1 MEVDQDQDQDQDQDR
16 DRDQDQDQDQEEAIW
31 LLPNGMPNVEQLS
44 KSTMEPNVYIATYQ
58 NIGISMI
65 ENAKTVLPTLTL
77 MLMLVNVSLVSLAKL
92 TAIKYINVLMLDDY
106 DLYDRVYLVN
116 KIFIKNIF
124 III

>member
-1 MEVDQDQDQDQDQDR
+1 M
-16 DRDQDQDQDQEEAIW
+16 
-31 LLPNGMPNVEQLS
+31 PNGMPNVEQLS

-92 TAIKYINVLMLDDY
+92 TAIKYINVLILLPYILARLDAPY
-106 DLYDRVYLVN
+106 WVSSTMEMIVRLATYQN
-116 KIFIKNIF
+116 IGIK
-124 III
+124 